1 VSEVTQLLAAIGQR
15 DPWAA
20 EKLLPLVYEELRR
33 MARARMAGEKAGH
46 TLEATALVHEAYVR
60 LLGNAGGGD
69 GNAGSAAGDGPA
81 FDGRAHF
88 FAAAAEAMRRILV
101 DHARR
106 KHAAKR
112 GGAYHQVELDD
123 DHLPAIAAP
132 CDQIDDLLALDE
144 ALDRLAAED
153 AGKAELVK
161 LLFFAG
167 LSLGEAAA
175 AMGISKSTAHRQWTY
190 ARAWLL
196 EAMERGGGG

>member
-1 VSEVTQLLAAIGQR
+1 VSEVTQLLAAIGRR
-15 DPWAA
+15 DAHA
-20 EKLLPLVYEELRR
+20 SDRLLPLVYDELRR

-46 TLEATALVHEAYVR
+46 TLEATALVHEAYLR
-60 LLGNAGGGD
+60 LLGNAGDGKD
-69 GNAGSAAGDGPA
+69 GNDGPA

-112 GGAYHQVELDD
+112 GGDGARVELDD
-123 DHLPAIAAP
+123 EHLPPITAP
-132 CDQIDDLLALDE
+132 CHQVDDLLALDE
-144 ALDRLAAED
+144 ALDRLATED
-153 AGKAELVK
+153 PAKAELVK

-175 AMGISKSTAHRQWTY
+175 ALGLSKTTAHRQWTY

-196 EAMERGGGG
+196 EAMERGGG